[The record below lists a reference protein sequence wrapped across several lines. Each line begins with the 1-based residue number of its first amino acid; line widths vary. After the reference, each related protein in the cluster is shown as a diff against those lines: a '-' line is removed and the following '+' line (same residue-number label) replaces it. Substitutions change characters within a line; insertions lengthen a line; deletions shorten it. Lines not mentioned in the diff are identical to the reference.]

1 MNFETGKRI
10 HGYRSTELSM
20 PQHIIDKVHELAA
33 DAEGG
38 PDLDD
43 DGCPLFKW
51 EIGAPVNAEN
61 EEMIENAVPVPDD
74 EAVENND
81 IDDNEN
87 DHDNQDDNDYNESI
101 RSDNQ
106 DDNDDNE
113 SIRPDNLHGDSNG
126 NNEDDDDDDDDDES
140 ISDDSPP
147 GPQLKTRSDDESISD
162 YSVESIDEIRSEI
175 DAKSV
180 IEGKRV
186 RPARVQ
192 QPNISSFGGKK
203 YNVNMLNI
211 GQDEFAKFEAKLIWV
226 IN

>member
-20 PQHIIDKVHELAA
+20 PQQIIDKVVHELAA

-51 EIGAPVNAEN
+51 KIGAPVNSEN

-87 DHDNQDDNDYNESI
+87 DHNNQDQNDYNESI
-101 RSDNQ
+101 R
-106 DDNDDNE
+106 
-113 SIRPDNLHGDSNG
+113 PGNLRGDSNG
-126 NNEDDDDDDDDDES
+126 NNEDDHNDDDDDES
-140 ISDDSPP
+140 ISDDSPL
-147 GPQLKTRSDDESISD
+147 GPQLKTRTDDESISD
-162 YSVESIDEIRSEI
+162 YSVESIDEIKSKI

-180 IEGKRV
+180 IEGKKV
-186 RPARVQ
+186 RPAMV
-192 QPNISSFGGKK
+192 
-203 YNVNMLNI
+203 
-211 GQDEFAKFEAKLIWV
+211 
-226 IN
+226 